1 MHISFLKKK
10 KIVEWICGNG
20 IAKIGGKKKL
30 LHLVCDNDIAEIEG
44 GKKRVAI
51 DLRKKKLVY
60 GNGIATITTN
70 PSYFCNDM
78 ATNQLQKKKK
88 NFLLF
93 RQCQCH
99 KSIPQFFFFFRNDM
113 CTQLLQYFYN
123 KF

>member
-1 MHISFLKKK
+1 M
-10 KIVEWICGNG
+10 EWICGNG

-60 GNGIATITTN
+60 GNGIATIAAKLFPPT
-70 PSYFCNDM
+70 SAM
-78 ATNQLQKKKK
+78 ALPQTKTI
-88 NFLLF
+88 FFSFLF
-93 RQCQCH
+93 RQCHCH
-99 KSIPQFFFFFRNDM
+99 KSISLFFFLRNDM
-113 CTQLLQYFYN
+113 CTPFLQYFYN